1 MKNLTLTLTASA
13 ALLFAGAAYA
23 GPVTGAAIGAGTGA
37 VIAGPPGAVVGGVVG
52 AVVGGPNIHY
62 YHHHRIR
69 TDARGRNYYVRNGH
83 RHYL

>member
-1 MKNLTLTLTASA
+1 MKNLALTLAASTAV
-13 ALLFAGAAYA
+13 LFAGAAYA

-62 YHHHRIR
+62 YHHYRIR
-69 TDARGRNYYVRNGH
+69 TDARGHSYYVRNGR
-83 RHYL
+83 RHYI